1 MAMAISRS
9 RCGFLEFMVLCW
21 EGAFRFAVTH
31 TGGGVLI
38 VLVLLYKAVEEVVA
52 SLKREGRQS
61 IEDHGHFGR
70 GKFSLHVVPSV
81 VGAPR
86 PGPVYPYRAPCP
98 EAVWARL
105 RSNSG
110 SKFSQFRP

>member
-70 GKFSLHVVPSV
+70 GKFSLHVIPSV
-81 VGAPR
+81 VWGVRTGACRGIQAPLSGGGV
-86 PGPVYPYRAPCP
+86 GPF
-98 EAVWARL
+98 
-105 RSNSG
+105 
-110 SKFSQFRP
+110 KIQFGLQI